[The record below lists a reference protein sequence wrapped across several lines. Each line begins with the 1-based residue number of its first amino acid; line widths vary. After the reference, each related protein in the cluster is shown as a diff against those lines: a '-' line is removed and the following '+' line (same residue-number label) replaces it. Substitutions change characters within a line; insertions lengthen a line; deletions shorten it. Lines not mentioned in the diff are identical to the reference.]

1 MQSAARAAEVRKMKL
16 IKESNSAKAEE
27 LKAND
32 RSIVK
37 SIRNTMIIGL
47 PLTTVM
53 SGVLAVGFAIALDGC
68 SSKEKQPVQT
78 SSSYSQSTQP
88 MVALAQPTPVVSPT
102 PEVVAKKKPVVRKPS
117 TVIFADKKNGISFRY
132 PGKFTLVTG
141 EKAKN
146 DAALEEPLPMNFVQ
160 PGGVNV
166 TSLALPGGATSSMF
180 DVRIN
185 KNLTADECGKFA
197 EPGVSDVGSNLP
209 MDSTDGLAPSTLS
222 FNGMDFTRAENVTE
236 RTDARYY
243 HHFEA
248 NVPKEGVSKD
258 GDSKAESKSG
268 VCYEFAL
275 AVEDSLD
282 STKAVDHVNPLEK
295 LERIL
300 STVKIK
306 PETAPAVTASV
317 PAQPVSGTNPQ

>member
-1 MQSAARAAEVRKMKL
+1 MKDLNESKIAKTEEV
-16 IKESNSAKAEE
+16 
-27 LKAND
+27 KAND
-32 RSIVK
+32 RSIAKSSIVK

-68 SSKEKQPVQT
+68 SSKEKQPVKT
-78 SSSYSQSTQP
+78 ASSYSQSTQP
-88 MVALAQPTPVVSPT
+88 TMAVAEPTPAPSPT
-102 PEVVAKKKPVVRKPS
+102 PEVAAKKKVAVKKPGN
-117 TVIFADKKNGISFRY
+117 VIYADKTNGISFRY
-132 PGKFTLVTG
+132 PRKFTLVTG

-146 DAALEEPLPMNFVQ
+146 DAALEDGLPMNFVQ

-166 TSLALPGGATSSMF
+166 TSLELPGGDASSMF
-180 DVRIN
+180 EVRIN
-185 KNLTADECGKFA
+185 KNLTAEECEKFA
-197 EPGVSDVGSNLP
+197 EPGSAEVGSNLP
-209 MDSTDGLAPSTLS
+209 VDSTDVLAPSKLS
-222 FNGMDFTRAENVTE
+222 FNGLDFTRAENVTD

-248 NVPKEGVSKD
+248 GVSKD
-258 GDSKAESKSG
+258 NDSKTESKSG

-282 STKAVDHVNPLEK
+282 STKAVDHVDKLEK

-306 PETAPAVTASV
+306 SESAPAVTASV
-317 PAQPVSGTNPQ
+317 PAQPVNGTNPQ

>member
-1 MQSAARAAEVRKMKL
+1 
-16 IKESNSAKAEE
+16 
-27 LKAND
+27 
-32 RSIVK
+32 
-37 SIRNTMIIGL
+37 
-47 PLTTVM
+47 
-53 SGVLAVGFAIALDGC
+53 
-68 SSKEKQPVQT
+68 
-78 SSSYSQSTQP
+78 
-88 MVALAQPTPVVSPT
+88 
-102 PEVVAKKKPVVRKPS
+102 
-117 TVIFADKKNGISFRY
+117 
-132 PGKFTLVTG
+132 
-141 EKAKN
+141 
-146 DAALEEPLPMNFVQ
+146 MNFVQ

-197 EPGVSDVGSNLP
+197 EPGSSEVGSNLP
-209 MDSTDGLAPSTLS
+209 VDSTDGLAPSTLS

-248 NVPKEGVSKD
+248 ANSGNQAD
-258 GDSKAESKSG
+258 SKSG

-282 STKAVDHVNPLEK
+282 STKAVDHVDPLEK

-306 PETAPAVTASV
+306 PETVPAVTASV

>member
-1 MQSAARAAEVRKMKL
+1 MKL
-16 IKESNSAKAEE
+16 ITESNSAKAEE

-37 SIRNTMIIGL
+37 SSIVKSIRNTMIIGL
-47 PLTTVM
+47 PLTTVL

-68 SSKEKQPVQT
+68 SSKENKPVQT
-78 SSSYSQSTQP
+78 ASSSYSQP
-88 MVALAQPTPVVSPT
+88 PVAVSQPTPVASPT

-141 EKAKN
+141 EKAKH
-146 DAALEEPLPMNFVQ
+146 DAALEEALPMNFVQ

-166 TSLALPGGATSSMF
+166 TSLALPGAATSSLF

-185 KNLTADECGKFA
+185 KNLTADECSKFA
-197 EPGVSDVGSNLP
+197 EPGVSDVGSDLP
-209 MDSTDGLAPSTLS
+209 VDSTDTLAPSKLS
-222 FNGMDFTRAENVTE
+222 LNGMDFTRAENVTD

-243 HHFEA
+243 HHFESA
-248 NVPKEGVSKD
+248 NSGNQAD
-258 GDSKAESKSG
+258 SKSG

-282 STKAVDHVNPLEK
+282 STKAVDHVDKLEK

-306 PETAPAVTASV
+306 SETAPAVTASV
-317 PAQPVSGTNPQ
+317 PDQPVTGTNPQ

>member
-1 MQSAARAAEVRKMKL
+1 MKK
-16 IKESNSAKAEE
+16 IEAGIAKAETSE
-27 LKAND
+27 INPNR

-47 PLTTVM
+47 PLTTVL
-53 SGVLAVGFAIALDGC
+53 SGVLAIGFAIALDGC
-68 SSKEKQPVQT
+68 SSKDKKPAQTAQNQNVQP
-78 SSSYSQSTQP
+78 S
-88 MVALAQPTPVVSPT
+88 VAVAQPTPVASPT
-102 PEVVAKKKPVVRKPS
+102 PEPVAKKKAVVKKPS
-117 TVIFADKKNGISFRY
+117 TVIYADHTNGISLRY
-132 PGKFTLVTG
+132 PRKFTLTTG

-146 DAALEEPLPMNFVQ
+146 DVAMEERLPMNFVQ

-166 TSLALPGGATSSMF
+166 TSIELPGDVTSSTF
-180 DVRIN
+180 DIRIN

-209 MDSTDGLAPSTLS
+209 VDSTDVLAPSKLS
-222 FNGMDFTRAENVTE
+222 MNGLDFTRAENVTE

-243 HHFEA
+243 HHFE
-248 NVPKEGVSKD
+248 GS
-258 GDSKAESKSG
+258 AENKSG

-275 AVEDSLD
+275 AVEDSLNT
-282 STKAVDHVNPLEK
+282 TKAVDHQDQLDK

-306 PETAPAVTASV
+306 SETAPAVTASV
-317 PAQPVSGTNPQ
+317 PVQPVNGSNPQ

>member
-1 MQSAARAAEVRKMKL
+1 MKL
-16 IKESNSAKAEE
+16 IKESNNAKPEE
-27 LKAND
+27 VKVND

-37 SIRNTMIIGL
+37 SIRKTMIIGL

-68 SSKEKQPVQT
+68 SSKEKQPAQT

-88 MVALAQPTPVVSPT
+88 MVPVAQPTPVASPT
-102 PEVVAKKKPVVRKPS
+102 PEIVVKKKPVVKKPS
-117 TVIFADKKNGISFRY
+117 TVIYADSKNGISFRY
-132 PGKFTLVTG
+132 PRKFTLSAG
-141 EKAKN
+141 EKAKK
-146 DAALEEPLPMNFVQ
+146 DAAMEERLPMNFVQ
-160 PGGVNV
+160 AGGTNV
-166 TSLALPGGATSSMF
+166 AILELPGSATSSLF
-180 DVRIN
+180 NVRIN
-185 KNLTADECGKFA
+185 KNLTADECEKFA
-197 EPGVSDVGSNLP
+197 EPGSSEVGSNLP
-209 MDSTDGLAPSTLS
+209 ADSTDVLAPSKLS
-222 FNGMDFTRAENVTE
+222 FNGMDFTRAENVTD

-248 NVPKEGVSKD
+248 NVAKD
-258 GDSKAESKSG
+258 GVAKDGESKSG

-282 STKAVDHVNPLEK
+282 STKAVDHVNQLEK

-306 PETAPAVTASV
+306 SESAPAVTASV
-317 PAQPVSGTNPQ
+317 PEQPVSGTNPQ

>member
-88 MVALAQPTPVVSPT
+88 MAALAQPTTVASPT
-102 PEVVAKKKPVVRKPS
+102 PEVVAKKKPAVRKPS

-185 KNLTADECGKFA
+185 KNLTADECSKFA
-197 EPGVSDVGSNLP
+197 EPGSAEVGSDLP
-209 MDSTDGLAPSTLS
+209 VDSTDTLAPSKLS

-248 NVPKEGVSKD
+248 ANSGNQAD
-258 GDSKAESKSG
+258 SKSG

-282 STKAVDHVNPLEK
+282 STKAVDHVDPLEK

-306 PETAPAVTASV
+306 PEAAPAVTASV

>member
-1 MQSAARAAEVRKMKL
+1 MKQT
-16 IKESNSAKAEE
+16 KENHTDVVKNFEPT
-27 LKAND
+27 KAND

-47 PLTTVM
+47 PLTTVL

-68 SSKEKQPVQT
+68 SSKAKDNKPVQT
-78 SSSYSQSTQP
+78 AQNQSGQAAFTP
-88 MVALAQPTPVVSPT
+88 LPTAVSTPT
-102 PEVVAKKKPVVRKPS
+102 PEPVAKKKAVVKKPS
-117 TVIFADKKNGISFRY
+117 TVIYADNKNGISFRY
-132 PGKFTLVTG
+132 PRKFTLTTG

-146 DAALEEPLPMNFVQ
+146 DVAMEERLPMNFVQ

-166 TSLALPGGATSSMF
+166 TSLELPGGPASSLF
-180 DVRIN
+180 DIRIN
-185 KNLTADECGKFA
+185 KNLTADECSKFA
-197 EPGVSDVGSNLP
+197 EPGTSDVGSNLP
-209 MDSTDGLAPSTLS
+209 VDSTDVLAPSKLS
-222 FNGMDFTRAENVTE
+222 MNGLDFTRAENVTE

-248 NVPKEGVSKD
+248 AHLEYNMEN
-258 GDSKAESKSG
+258 KSG

-282 STKAVDHVNPLEK
+282 TTKAVDHVDQLEK

-306 PETAPAVTASV
+306 SETAPAVTASV
-317 PAQPVSGTNPQ
+317 PVQPVNGTDPQ

>member
-1 MQSAARAAEVRKMKL
+1 MKL
-16 IKESNSAKAEE
+16 IKESNNAKTEE
-27 LKAND
+27 VKAND

-37 SIRNTMIIGL
+37 SIRKTMIIGL

-88 MVALAQPTPVVSPT
+88 MAPVAQPTPVASPT
-102 PEVVAKKKPVVRKPS
+102 PEIVAKKKPVVKKPS
-117 TVIFADKKNGISFRY
+117 TVIYADSKNGISFRY
-132 PGKFTLVTG
+132 PRKFTLSTG
-141 EKAKN
+141 EKAKK
-146 DAALEEPLPMNFVQ
+146 DAAMEERLPMNFVQ
-160 PGGVNV
+160 AGGTNV
-166 TSLALPGGATSSMF
+166 ATLELPGSATSSLF
-180 DVRIN
+180 NVRIN
-185 KNLTADECGKFA
+185 KNLTADECEKFA
-197 EPGVSDVGSNLP
+197 EPGSSEVGSNLP
-209 MDSTDGLAPSTLS
+209 ADSTDVLAPSKLS
-222 FNGMDFTRAENVTE
+222 FNGMDFTRADNVTD
-236 RTDARYY
+236 RMDARYY

-248 NVPKEGVSKD
+248 NASKD
-258 GDSKAESKSG
+258 GNVKTDASTESKSG

-282 STKAVDHVNPLEK
+282 STKAVDHVDPLEK

-306 PETAPAVTASV
+306 PESAPAVTASV
-317 PAQPVSGTNPQ
+317 PVQPVSGTNPQ

>member
-1 MQSAARAAEVRKMKL
+1 
-16 IKESNSAKAEE
+16 
-27 LKAND
+27 
-32 RSIVK
+32 
-37 SIRNTMIIGL
+37 
-47 PLTTVM
+47 
-53 SGVLAVGFAIALDGC
+53 
-68 SSKEKQPVQT
+68 
-78 SSSYSQSTQP
+78 
-88 MVALAQPTPVVSPT
+88 VASPT
-102 PEVVAKKKPVVRKPS
+102 PELVAKKKPVVRKPS

-146 DAALEEPLPMNFVQ
+146 DAALEETLPMNFVQ

-197 EPGVSDVGSNLP
+197 EPGSSEVGSNLP
-209 MDSTDGLAPSTLS
+209 VDSTDGLAPSTLS
-222 FNGMDFTRAENVTE
+222 FNGMDFTRAENVTD

-243 HHFEA
+243 HHFEPA
-248 NVPKEGVSKD
+248 NSGNQAD
-258 GDSKAESKSG
+258 SKSG

-282 STKAVDHVNPLEK
+282 STKAVDHVDPLEK

-317 PAQPVSGTNPQ
+317 PVQPVGGTNPQ

>member
-1 MQSAARAAEVRKMKL
+1 MKL
-16 IKESNSAKAEE
+16 IKESNNAKTEE
-27 LKAND
+27 VKAND

-37 SIRNTMIIGL
+37 SIRKTMIIGL

-88 MVALAQPTPVVSPT
+88 MAPVAQPTPVASPT
-102 PEVVAKKKPVVRKPS
+102 PEIVAKKKPVVKKPS
-117 TVIFADKKNGISFRY
+117 TVIYADSKNGISFRY
-132 PGKFTLVTG
+132 PRKFTLSTG
-141 EKAKN
+141 EKAKK
-146 DAALEEPLPMNFVQ
+146 DAAMEERLPMNFVQ
-160 PGGVNV
+160 AGGTNV
-166 TSLALPGGATSSMF
+166 ATLELPGSATSSLF
-180 DVRIN
+180 NVRIN
-185 KNLTADECGKFA
+185 KNLTADECEKFA
-197 EPGVSDVGSNLP
+197 EPGSSEVGSNLP
-209 MDSTDGLAPSTLS
+209 ADSTDVLAPSKLS
-222 FNGMDFTRAENVTE
+222 FNGMDFTRADNVTD
-236 RTDARYY
+236 RMDARYY

-248 NVPKEGVSKD
+248 NASKD
-258 GDSKAESKSG
+258 GDVKTEVSTESKSG

-282 STKAVDHVNPLEK
+282 STKAVDHVDPLER

-306 PETAPAVTASV
+306 PESAPAVTASV
-317 PAQPVSGTNPQ
+317 PVQPVSGTNPQ

>member
-1 MQSAARAAEVRKMKL
+1 MKHER
-16 IKESNSAKAEE
+16 ESNAKAETAASPE
-27 LKAND
+27 ITNTND

-47 PLTTVM
+47 PLTTVL

-68 SSKEKQPVQT
+68 SSKEKKPALT
-78 SSSYSQSTQP
+78 SSNQSGQQTVTPQAAP
-88 MVALAQPTPVVSPT
+88 VASPT
-102 PEVVAKKKPVVRKPS
+102 PEVVAKKKVAVKKPG
-117 TVIFADKKNGISFRY
+117 TVIYADKTNGISFRY
-132 PGKFTLVTG
+132 PRKFTLVTG

-146 DAALEEPLPMNFVQ
+146 DAALEERLPMNFVQ

-166 TSLALPGGATSSMF
+166 TSLELPGGATSSLF
-180 DVRIN
+180 NVRVN

-209 MDSTDGLAPSTLS
+209 VDSTDGLAPSKLS

-243 HHFEA
+243 HHFE
-248 NVPKEGVSKD
+248 PTS
-258 GDSKAESKSG
+258 ESKSG

-282 STKAVDHVNPLEK
+282 STKTVDHVDQLEK

-306 PETAPAVTASV
+306 SETAPAVTASV
-317 PAQPVSGTNPQ
+317 PAQPVNPQ

>member
-1 MQSAARAAEVRKMKL
+1 
-16 IKESNSAKAEE
+16 
-27 LKAND
+27 
-32 RSIVK
+32 
-37 SIRNTMIIGL
+37 
-47 PLTTVM
+47 VM

-78 SSSYSQSTQP
+78 SSAYSQSTQP
-88 MVALAQPTPVVSPT
+88 MVALAQATPVASPT
-102 PEVVAKKKPVVRKPS
+102 PEVVTKKKPVVRKPS

-146 DAALEEPLPMNFVQ
+146 DAALEERLPMNFVQ

-197 EPGVSDVGSNLP
+197 EPGSSEVGSNLP
-209 MDSTDGLAPSTLS
+209 VDSTDGLAPSTLS

-248 NVPKEGVSKD
+248 ANSGNQAD
-258 GDSKAESKSG
+258 SKSG

-282 STKAVDHVNPLEK
+282 STKAVDHVDPLEK

-306 PETAPAVTASV
+306 PETVPAVTASV